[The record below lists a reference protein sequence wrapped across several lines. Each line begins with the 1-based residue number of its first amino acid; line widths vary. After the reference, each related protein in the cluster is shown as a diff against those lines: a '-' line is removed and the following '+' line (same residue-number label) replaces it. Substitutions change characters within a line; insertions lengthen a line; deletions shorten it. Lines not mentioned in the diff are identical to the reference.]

1 MAPGRRSDRKQQTR
15 ELEWNEIW
23 SKQIQRPIYLQVCSC
38 FQLLLCV
45 LREACFPATWVCWS
59 QANDEWNDWNERNT
73 KRGHDHAPVLWDQWQ
88 WTSASWSLSR
98 GVHRAMFVS
107 CCKPMPKVFPLFLF
121 KWIRE
126 KDFLVWIGFV
136 RRCSWT
142 VGHLKYW
149 NRTPFF
155 EWCIG
160 CTVERKAHLGCQD
173 ILLGAPTLSDWHGQ
187 IITLK
192 GTCRHQARMTLPFA
206 ILGRERPCAQTV

>member
-1 MAPGRRSDRKQQTR
+1 MRYDQNKYNDPFTFRCAVAFSCCSVFLEKRVFLRRGFVGHKQMMSGT
-15 ELEWNEIW
+15 IGM
-23 SKQIQRPIYLQVCSC
+23 S
-38 FQLLLCV
+38 
-45 LREACFPATWVCWS
+45 ATPNKGMITHLFYET
-59 QANDEWNDWNERNT
+59 NDNERAR
-73 KRGHDHAPVLWDQWQ
+73 RGACLEECIVRCLFHAANQCQ
-88 WTSASWSLSR
+88 K
-98 GVHRAMFVS
+98 F
-107 CCKPMPKVFPLFLF
+107 FPFFLF

-206 ILGRERPCAQTV
+206 ILGRKRPCAQTV

>member
-1 MAPGRRSDRKQQTR
+1 M
-15 ELEWNEIW
+15 
-23 SKQIQRPIYLQVCSC
+23 QRPIYLQLCSC

-73 KRGHDHAPVLWDQWQ
+73 KRGHWSRTCFMRPMTMNERVVELVSR
-88 WTSASWSLSR
+88 SASCDICFLLQTHAESFR
-98 GVHRAMFVS
+98 
-107 CCKPMPKVFPLFLF
+107 LFLF

-136 RRCSWT
+136 SRCSWT

-149 NRTPFF
+149 NRTPSF

-192 GTCRHQARMTLPFA
+192 GTCRHQARMTLPFV
-206 ILGRERPCAQTV
+206 ILGRKRPYAQTV